1 MSSKIPLPFYL
12 REDVVC
18 IAKELLGKYI
28 FTHIDNQLT
37 GGIITETEAYAGIT
51 DKASHAFNS
60 RRTARTEVMYHE
72 GGVAYVYFCYG
83 MHCLF
88 NIVTNKKDIPHA
100 ILIRAIKPTEGIN
113 TMLYRTAKKTVSKDF
128 SNGPGKVCKALGI
141 ECKHSGSDLKGNII
155 WLEDR
160 KKVIPDSEILI
171 GKRIGVDYA
180 KEDAL
185 LPYRFRISI

>member
-37 GGIITETEAYAGIT
+37 GGIITETEAYAGII
-51 DKASHAFNS
+51 DKASHAYNS
-60 RRTARTEVMYHE
+60 RRTKRTEVMYQQ
-72 GGVAYVYFCYG
+72 GGIAYVYFCYG
-83 MHCLF
+83 MHCMF
-88 NIVTNKKDIPHA
+88 NIVTNKTDIPHA

-113 TMLYRTAKKTVSKDF
+113 TMLYRTQKKVVAKDF

-141 ECKHSGSDLKGNII
+141 ECKNSGTDLRGNII

-160 KKVIPDSEILI
+160 KKIIPDAEIII